1 MGLKCVGRFG
11 CGSERARPGFWR
23 NSVGVVGIF
32 AAGDPGWLVPRDPG
46 LEGAA
51 PLGLAVKGGEK
62 GNLGPG
68 SGVWDLGGEWGMG
81 ARIVI
86 FSTFLFDNSS
96 SDATLPV

>member
-51 PLGLAVKGGEK
+51 PLGLVE
-62 GNLGPG
+62 
-68 SGVWDLGGEWGMG
+68 SVQ
-81 ARIVI
+81 R
-86 FSTFLFDNSS
+86 
-96 SDATLPV
+96 TLPRVSRRCSVDERAFVSIGEIQEDNAVAAFGVQAKIIG